1 MSIGSGLVLG
11 VRGIVGKEVRSR
23 TRGYWRP
30 MLQLTL
36 YLSLVT
42 LGVVAVLGASV
53 SPTGTLS
60 PTLGETLFSA
70 LAAGSV
76 LLIAFMAPGLTAA
89 SISSERERLTLDLLL
104 VTRASPLGLVT
115 GKLAGALL
123 WIAYLVIAS
132 LPALAVVNLFGGVPW
147 SRMAAALT
155 VIAATALGYTALG
168 LVLSAVLRRTVLA
181 TVLAY
186 AVVLITV
193 IVAPILGASLSA
205 VSALSAGGS
214 VLPVTRGVP
223 VLGIPPVSAWL
234 TFISPVSAIVSVLGG
249 AVGPLQGSA
258 SGGIGLFTTYLA
270 RVSGPAGTTVPVT
283 SLAPWAF
290 YSVLSVVFCIG
301 SLLIAAV
308 AIRPVPLWRGTRMTR
323 DR

>member
-1 MSIGSGLVLG
+1 MSVGAGLVLG
-11 VRGIVGKEVRSR
+11 VRGFVGKEVRSR

-36 YLSLVT
+36 YLGLVT
-42 LGVVAVLGASV
+42 LGVAAVLGASL
-53 SPTGTLS
+53 STTGTLS
-60 PTLGETLFSA
+60 PTLGQTLFSA

-76 LLIAFMAPGLTAA
+76 LLIAFIAPGLTAG

-147 SRMAAALT
+147 SRVAAALT
-155 VIAATALGYTALG
+155 VVAATALVYTALG

-186 AVVLITV
+186 AGVLLSVV
-193 IVAPILGASLSA
+193 VAPILAASLSA
-205 VSALSAGGS
+205 ASVFTPAGN
-214 VLPVTRGVP
+214 LVP
-223 VLGIPPVSAWL
+223 VVRPAAAFSIPPVSAWL
-234 TFISPVSAIVSVLGG
+234 NFISPVSAILSVLGG
-249 AVGPLQGSA
+249 AAGPLQGSA
-258 SGGIGLFTTYLA
+258 SVGVGFFSTYFTH
-270 RVSGPAGTTVPVT
+270 GVPVA
-283 SLAPWAF
+283 SLAPWAV
-290 YSVLSVVFCIG
+290 YTLLSVLFSVACV
-301 SLLIAAV
+301 LIAAV
-308 AIRPVPLWRGTRMTR
+308 AIRPVPLWHGTWTTH